1 MALDSAVTIETMRK
15 IVAKLQSPDVVGK
28 HCEDERVIVA
38 QVFAEEVKTLRATYD
53 ALGNAA

>member
-1 MALDSAVTIETMRK
+1 MRK